1 MTRGPQNV
9 LVTSSRMFF
18 ALDEIRKFGRQGHHV
33 FASDT
38 FEQAPG
44 SHSAY
49 VEESIITASPRYATN
64 RFLDDLENI
73 VRSLGIEILVPA
85 FEEAF
90 YIAKQRKRFDSVTHL
105 FTADFDTLLELHD
118 KARFLERMKELGLYT
133 PRSIVVETAKD
144 LEAATKEMEEFMAKP
159 VYSRGGLD
167 LYTNTG
173 PLAGELEL
181 EDCEPSRKNPWLVQE
196 FLHGQD
202 LCSLSICHH
211 GRIAAHATYVHPKT
225 IDHAGGIVFESVEVP
240 ETLAIAEQIVE
251 ATGYHGQIS
260 LDFMKTDDGFALI
273 ECNPR
278 PTAGVTVM
286 SDEMFVNAVMNGPK
300 GRPVVAPAGERR
312 KISVALIRDMFL
324 NWKEIPSDLA
334 ELVKAGKEIYLQW
347 GDIMP
352 GLYQF
357 LSYAHVATYRKSLS
371 TGEHKRS
378 DLMAAYFFDILW
390 DGDPIA

>member
-1 MTRGPQNV
+1 MSEARHTA

-18 ALDEIRKFGRQGHHV
+18 ALDEIRKLGRQGHQV

-49 VEESIITASPRYATN
+49 VEESLITASPRYETA

-73 VRSLGIEILVPA
+73 VRSCGIEIVVPA

-90 YIAKQRKRFDSVTHL
+90 YIAKHRARFDPITHL
-105 FTADFDTLLELHD
+105 FTSDLDTLIRLHD
-118 KARFLERMKELGLYT
+118 KARFLELAEGMGLYV
-133 PRSIVVETAKD
+133 PRSIVAETTEELD
-144 LEAATKEMEEFMAKP
+144 AATREIGEFMAKP

-173 PLAGELEL
+173 PLAGELRL
-181 EDCEPSRKNPWLVQE
+181 EDCAPSPEKPWLVQE
-196 FLHGQD
+196 FLHGKD
-202 LCSLSICHH
+202 LCSLSVCHH

-225 IDHAGGIVFESVEVP
+225 IDGAGGIVFESVEVP
-240 ETLAIAEQIVE
+240 ETLAIAQQIVE
-251 ATGYHGQIS
+251 ATRYHGQMS

-286 SDEMFVNAVMNGPK
+286 PDELFARALMDGVTGP
-300 GRPVVAPAGERR
+300 PEVAPAGQRR
-312 KISVALIRDMFL
+312 KISVALLRDMFL
-324 NWKEIPSDLA
+324 NWREIPSDLA
-334 ELVKAGKEIYLQW
+334 ELVKAGKELYLQW
-347 GDIMP
+347 GDVMP

-390 DGDPIA
+390 DGEPIE